1 MAKKI
6 TENKELRD
14 DCTKLFA
21 SANIFLNND
30 TDLISEYKR
39 IYSIKPVAQLLNDE
53 ELIRTATLFFENN
66 LNISLASKC
75 GFMHRNTLIYRLD
88 KIEKQIGLDIRNFK
102 DAVVFENM
110 LLFYNTIKKNLY

>member
-1 MAKKI
+1 MAKKVV
-6 TENKELRD
+6 ENKELRE
-14 DCTKLFA
+14 DCYKLFA
-21 SANIFLNND
+21 SENILSSNITENI
-30 TDLISEYKR
+30 LEYKR
-39 IYSIKPVAQLLNDE
+39 IYGFKPVALLINDE

-88 KIEKQIGLDIRNFK
+88 KIEKQMGLDIRNFK

-110 LLFYNTIKKNLY
+110 LLLYNKIKKDLY

>member
-6 TENKELRD
+6 VENKELRQQII
-14 DCTKLFA
+14 KLFT
-21 SANIFLNND
+21 SENIFNNSE

-39 IYSIKPVAQLLNDE
+39 VYGLKPVAMLLNDE

-110 LLFYNTIKKNLY
+110 LLFYNFIKKDLY